1 MATAKARLLI
11 ILPLVLIIVVVMCFA
26 AALSVAP
33 SRPPPL
39 AAIEGAKD
47 QLLPI
52 VDELPPI
59 DKLNVSY
66 GSPIAFRRY
75 AGQAGGGWAIVIHG
89 SSGSSVVMHP
99 LSKALAAAGISVY
112 AIDLRGHGETAP
124 HGDLDYRGELEDD
137 IAALATLAERE
148 NPGEKRLLIGHSL
161 GGSLTLRIDAE
172 AVASHF
178 DGFLPLSPFV
188 AGDFP
193 GYRTNSGGWVGVAL
207 PRIIAI
213 TILDRLGISAFD
225 GLPVIAY
232 AVPANDERGRTTFY
246 SNRLLENCSFPRDWK
261 AELPKITKPTH
272 VMIGGNDELFIAAEY
287 PTAMKTYAPV
297 TTVEI
302 VPGVG
307 HMGMVLDKAA
317 VDRVVMAAK
326 AMVGRT

>member
-1 MATAKARLLI
+1 LI
-11 ILPLVLIIVVVMCFA
+11 GLIVGGFA
-26 AALSVAP
+26 VALSFSP

-59 DKLNVSY
+59 DKLDVSY

-75 AGQAGGGWAIVIHG
+75 AGQPGGGWAIVLHG

-99 LSKALAAAGISVY
+99 LSKALAGAGISVY

-124 HGDLDYRGELEDD
+124 HGDLDFRGELEDD
-137 IAALATLAERE
+137 IAALASLATRE
-148 NPGEKRLLIGHSL
+148 HPGEKRLLIGHSL

-172 AVASHF
+172 PVSAHF
-178 DGFLPLSPFV
+178 DGFIPLSPFV

-207 PRIIAI
+207 PRIVAI
-213 TILDRLGISAFD
+213 TILDRIGISAFD

-246 SNRLLENCSFPRDWK
+246 SNRLLENCSFPRDWQS
-261 AELPKITKPTH
+261 ELPKATKPTH
-272 VMIGGNDELFIAAEY
+272 VMIGGNDELFIADAY
-287 PTAMKTYAPV
+287 PAAMHRYAPDV
-297 TTVEI
+297 TVEI

-307 HMGMVLDKAA
+307 HMGMVLDKIAL
-317 VDRVVMAAK
+317 DRVVASAK